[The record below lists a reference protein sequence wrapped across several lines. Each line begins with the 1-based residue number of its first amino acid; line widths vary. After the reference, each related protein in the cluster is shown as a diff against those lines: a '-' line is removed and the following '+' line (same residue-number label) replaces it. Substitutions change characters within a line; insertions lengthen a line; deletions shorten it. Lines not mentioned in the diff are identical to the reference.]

1 MAMQDE
7 PIDQEHESQVFKLP
21 SGKLGLKY
29 KLPFSFQGHT
39 FCMYIDKKEEPEGE
53 LRGPYRIEF
62 VLAHEFLLH
71 LAEHELSQIKIEEGY
86 SNLFTRKL
94 AKLKSLVLH
103 YQRPDSTDRR
113 EAEATFKTT
122 KEGRVQRFAIT
133 IPEEDIDAAL
143 RVASQFTAALLDSIC
158 FRRQVPLQVR
168 HIEIFTVNSN
178 RLRRRYMTMPFV
190 SEVDLEEPDLLLAPT
205 MPKGLVPALRLFRE
219 AISSSKPHY
228 RLLCF
233 YRAWEGALRKLQSE
247 NNKAMKSRGIIPKR
261 PKRKIPNIDLTQ
273 EYFPDLIGK
282 TFTVFLDHVRE
293 QYRIPVAHLTFDE
306 FDRMV
311 LDPAYTKSD
320 HRIDFTNAALQPII
334 RQMIQDEWDLMKNHG
349 L

>member
-1 MAMQDE
+1 MQDE
-7 PIDQEHESQVFKLP
+7 SIDQEYESQVLKLP
-21 SGKLGLKY
+21 SGKLGMKY
-29 KLPFSFQGHT
+29 KLPSSFQGHT
-39 FCMYIDKKEEPEGE
+39 FCMHMDKKEEPEGE
-53 LRGPYRIEF
+53 LLGPYRIEF
-62 VLAHEFLLH
+62 VLANEFLLH
-71 LAEHELSQIKIEEGY
+71 LAEHELSSIEIEEGY

-103 YQRPDSTDRR
+103 YQLPDSTERR

-122 KEGRVQRFAIT
+122 KEGRVQRFVIT
-133 IPEEDIDAAL
+133 IPEEDVDVAL
-143 RVASQFTAALLDSIC
+143 RLASQFAAALLDSIC

-168 HIEIFTVNSN
+168 HIELFTAKSN

-190 SEVDLEEPDLLLAPT
+190 SEVDLEEPDLTLAPSI
-205 MPKGLVPALRLFRE
+205 PKGLVPPLRLFRE

-233 YRAWEGALRKLQSE
+233 YRAWEGALQRLQAK
-247 NNKAMKSRGIIPKR
+247 NNEALKSRGIVPER
-261 PKRKIPNIDLTQ
+261 PKRRIPDIELTR
-273 EYFPDLIGK
+273 EYFPDLIGEK
-282 TFTVFLDHVRE
+282 FAVFLDHVRKH
-293 QYRIPVAHLTFDE
+293 YRIPVAHLNFDE

-320 HRIDFTNAALQPII
+320 HRIDFTNAALQDII
-334 RQMIQDEWDLMKNHG
+334 RQMIQDEWDLMKKHG